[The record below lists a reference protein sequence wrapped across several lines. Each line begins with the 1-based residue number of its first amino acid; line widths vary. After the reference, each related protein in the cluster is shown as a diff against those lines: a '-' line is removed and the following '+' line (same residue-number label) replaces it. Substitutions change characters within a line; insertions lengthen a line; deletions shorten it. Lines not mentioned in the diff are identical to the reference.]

1 MSSIIRVLVV
11 DDSAF
16 MRRAITKMLTADD
29 SIEVIGSVGDGQQ
42 AIDAVKALNPD
53 VVTLDIEMPVM
64 DGLTALDRIMT
75 EMPTPVVMLSTL
87 TQVGADASFKALE
100 KGAFDFVPKPQD
112 SMVEVFGADQQLRE
126 KVKAAYAAK
135 ERFVLRRKFGLT
147 KPPAEETPLAPRPTP
162 VRKRGAKVPEVI
174 AIGIS
179 TGGPPAL
186 QSLFE
191 RLPAEFPVPI
201 VVVQHMPVGFT
212 KALADRLNKICELN
226 IREAIDGDP
235 LLPKTVLIAPAGKH
249 LVIKR
254 EHGNLVARLLED
266 TSTHTWHKP
275 SVDILFASLAQHVGN
290 RALAVVMTG
299 MGSDGTIGAT
309 AVKGQGGEVWSQ
321 DEYSSVVYG
330 MPRSIAEAGLSDRV
344 LDLEEIPSALAWT
357 AKLS

>member
-16 MRRAITKMLTADD
+16 MRRAITKMLTSDD

-42 AIDAVKALNPD
+42 AVDAVKTLNPD

-64 DGLTALDRIMT
+64 DGLVALDKIMI
-75 EMPTPVVMLSTL
+75 EMPTPVIMLSTL

-112 SMVEVFGADQQLRE
+112 GMVEVFGVEQELRE
-126 KVKAAYAAK
+126 KVKAAYASK
-135 ERFVLRRKFGLT
+135 DRFVMKRKFGISR
-147 KPPAEETPLAPRPTP
+147 PVEEAPAAPARPTP
-162 VRKRGAKVPEVI
+162 VRKRGARIPEVI
-174 AIGIS
+174 GIGIS

-186 QSLFE
+186 QSVFE
-191 RLPAEFPVPI
+191 RLPGDFPVPI

-212 KALADRLNKICELN
+212 KALSERLNKICALN

-235 LLPKTVLIAPAGKH
+235 LQPKTVLIAPAGKH

-266 TSTHTWHKP
+266 SSSHTWHKP
-275 SVDILFASLAQHVGN
+275 SVDIMFASLAQHVGN

-309 AVKGQGGEVWSQ
+309 AIKGQGGEVWSQ

-344 LDLEEIPSALAWT
+344 LDLEEIPSALAWV